1 MQQTN
6 ETKHFQEY
14 MATIR
19 KSIGWSADA
28 LANKIGTQRQTI
40 NNLESKPPRALL
52 SNDRYIAIR
61 TILSNEINKYPNET
75 EILKSL
81 LEVCVDRYDDFTDEQ
96 RGFVVEK
103 AKIMIPTLATKE
115 VDREVT
121 NSMWTKVLPVVAAFA
136 AGVVVGANYNSFG
149 WLNKI
154 GSNQIEKTISTAIKK
169 NK

>member
-1 MQQTN
+1 MEQNN

-19 KSIGWSADA
+19 RSIGWSAED
-28 LANKIGTQRQTI
+28 LANKLGSQRQTI

-61 TILSNEINKYPNET
+61 TILSDEINKYPKET
-75 EILKSL
+75 EILKTL
-81 LEVCVDRYDDFTDEQ
+81 LEVCVDRYDEFTDEQ
-96 RGFVVEK
+96 RESIVEK
-103 AKIMIPTLATKE
+103 AKIMIPTLTTKE

-136 AGVVVGANYNSFG
+136 AGVIVGANYNSFG

-154 GSNQIEKTISTAIKK
+154 GNNKVEKTISTATKKIK
-169 NK
+169 